1 MAKPYSNDLRRRV
14 IEAAQDGA
22 SIAETVEQLGIS
34 VSSVSRFRRLHRET
48 GSIRPAKFGGYK
60 GYALAAHEERVRQL
74 VEEQPDISLSE
85 MKGILAKEKVKVAQS
100 SIFRFLHHLQLR
112 FKKKPARR
120 RAGPAGCR
128 GGAHGAAEAPASA
141 RSETAGFPR

>member
-34 VSSVSRFRRLHRET
+34 VSSVVRFRRLYRET

-60 GYALAAHEERVRQL
+60 SYALAAHEERVRQL
-74 VEEQPDISLSE
+74 VEEQHIALGDERHSGKGEGEGRAVINLPLS
-85 MKGILAKEKVKVAQS
+85 
-100 SIFRFLHHLQLR
+100 
-112 FKKKPARR
+112 
-120 RAGPAGCR
+120 
-128 GGAHGAAEAPASA
+128 ASFA
-141 RSETAGFPR
+141 TAL